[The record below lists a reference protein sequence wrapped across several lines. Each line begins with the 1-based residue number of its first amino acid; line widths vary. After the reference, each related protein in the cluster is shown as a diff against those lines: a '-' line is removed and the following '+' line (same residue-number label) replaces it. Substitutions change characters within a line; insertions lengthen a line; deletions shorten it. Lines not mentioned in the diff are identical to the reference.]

1 MVIQIQHIPY
11 PPAHG
16 PPGIP
21 PRPKHSLSAKQFP
34 ISPDGAE
41 HPPGG
46 HWTTVNNDRTETN
59 LI

>member
-46 HWTTVNNDRTETN
+46 H
-59 LI
+59 